1 MATIVYYVPDVGF
14 EEAEKTRRIQ
24 QMRPH
29 LPRGYQIVFM
39 SPPDGP
45 EFVDIDD
52 DVLQAVESV
61 KKHFPTI
68 GPEDCDAVLLGEA
81 LDAVLAAV
89 KPLARVPLVAPGE
102 ETLRLAAKVGKPTS
116 IVVMNQMDRVLAQ
129 SFVDALEV
137 KPEIVSIRSMD
148 IPLRELV
155 GDLESAKATL
165 TRTARQAVQEDA
177 AEAIFLG
184 AMTLNTLG
192 LNNGLRKELGVP
204 VYDPL
209 RVGLRLAGELVFQ
222 QVGDVL

>member
-1 MATIVYYVPDVGF
+1 
-14 EEAEKTRRIQ
+14 
-24 QMRPH
+24 
-29 LPRGYQIVFM
+29 
-39 SPPDGP
+39 
-45 EFVDIDD
+45 
-52 DVLQAVESV
+52 
-61 KKHFPTI
+61 
-68 GPEDCDAVLLGEA
+68 
-81 LDAVLAAV
+81 
-89 KPLARVPLVAPGE
+89 
-102 ETLRLAAKVGKPTS
+102 
-116 IVVMNQMDRVLAQ
+116 MDRVLAQ

-155 GDLESAKATL
+155 GDLESAKSTL